1 MIATIL
7 SNVATRDK
15 PAFKIT
21 IDIWEKKY
29 NRHSK
34 THRKLDIANIMKQ
47 FQHNKNISYRVVKEL
62 NGT

>member
-34 THRKLDIANIMKQ
+34 THRKLDHC
-47 FQHNKNISYRVVKEL
+47 QHYETIS
-62 NGT
+62 T